1 MIYFAYF
8 SFLLTIY
15 SNISIHPQW
24 LNMFTLSYQTHSINI
39 SCKTNDMQHDN
50 NNEDGFEEE

>member
-1 MIYFAYF
+1 MYFAYF
-8 SFLLTIY
+8 LFLLSIY

-24 LNMFTLSYQTHSINI
+24 LSMFTLSCQTHSINI
-39 SCKTNDMQHDN
+39 SCETNDMPCDN